1 MLTGDNGVLSN
12 ATAAKIQT
20 ELANYKEE
28 LGLFIIQKTMEN
40 ADFDE
45 KSLTVGRDSIN
56 YNTMKDGETG
66 NIKTIMPDLKDEYL
80 SNVQIIKGNL
90 SIKTQDKKIIK
101 IAQNIGIDVNPY
113 DITEDGELVS
123 STGNLLLMGN
133 DGSLVLPDGV
143 KKIGYGAF
151 SGVSGLKK
159 IVIPASVTEIEAYA
173 FANNSTLESV
183 EIKGNLEK
191 IGDYAF
197 DGDTNLINVNLPDSI
212 NYIGMRA
219 FRTTGLTEITV
230 PKKLENIEIEV
241 FDSCPIKKLILQ
253 EGIKRIS
260 DGVFA
265 NGEFESIELPSTL
278 NSISSLAF
286 SNCKKLINID
296 VSKNNNFTYESGIL
310 MNKNSLTITFISSA
324 KLESISELEIPEGIK
339 DFSVSIWKYTNINK
353 LILPSTMET
362 LAVENLPNSIN
373 EVEVKAGNKKL
384 ISENNILYNT
394 DNKLI
399 MCYSKE
405 KEITI
410 QEGIKSIGTSAFYQA
425 NNVQNINLPD
435 SLNKIGRRIVTNS
448 AQIKNINIGENVNE
462 IDPLFKNMNY
472 NGNVNI
478 SSKNS
483 KYEVIGNVLYEK
495 NEGKKEILVRILHY
509 IDKTVS
515 INSEVKKIG
524 DYAFYG
530 QWGLTEITI
539 PEGVKVIE
547 KSFQYCVNLLKV
559 EIPST
564 VTSISSGCFSD
575 VTNNLSQIIIK
586 NKENS
591 IPGAPWGAVKG
602 MKVVTWNP

>member
-45 KSLTVGRDSIN
+45 KSLTVGKDSIN

-80 SNVQIIKGNL
+80 SNVQIIKGSL

-173 FANNSTLESV
+173 FANNITLESV

-197 DGDTNLINVNLPDSI
+197 DDATNLKQINLPDSI

-219 FRTTGLTEITV
+219 FRKTGITEVTI
-230 PKKLENIEIEV
+230 PKRLENIEMEA
-241 FDSCPIKKLILQ
+241 FSSCPIKKLILQ
-253 EGIKRIS
+253 EGIKSIS
-260 DGVFA
+260 DGVFT
-265 NGEFESIELPSTL
+265 NSEFESIELPSTL

-286 SNCKKLINID
+286 SDCENLSNID
-296 VSKNNNFTYESGIL
+296 VSKNNNFIYSSGIL
-310 MNKNSLTITFISSA
+310 INKNSMSIAFVSSA
-324 KLESISELEIPEGIK
+324 KLSSISELEIPEGIK
-339 DFSVSIWKYTNINK
+339 NFSVSIWKYTNINK

-362 LAVENLPNSIN
+362 LAAENLPNSIN
-373 EVEVKAGNKKL
+373 EVKVKTGNKKL

-405 KEITI
+405 KDITI
-410 QEGIKSIGTSAFYQA
+410 QEGIKRIGTGAFFQA
-425 NNVQNINLPD
+425 NNVQNISLPD
-435 SLNKIGRRIVTNS
+435 SLNTIDRRIVTNS
-448 AQIKNINIGENVNE
+448 LQLKNINIGENVNE

-483 KYEVIGNVLYEK
+483 KYEVIDNVLYEK
-495 NEGKKEILVRILHY
+495 NEEKKETLVRVLYY
-509 IDKTVS
+509 IDKTIE
-515 INSEVKKIG
+515 INSEVVEIG
-524 DYAFYG
+524 DYALYG
-530 QWGLTEITI
+530 QWGLTKITI
-539 PEGVKVIE
+539 PKNVKIIG
-547 KSFQYCVNLLKV
+547 KSFQNCKNLLNI

-564 VTSISSGCFSD
+564 VTSIDSYCFSD
-575 VTNNLSQIIIK
+575 ATNNLSQIIIK